1 MEVLEGRSDESEDLD
16 DVTDEETDEDT
27 ETEADLPKNRG
38 YFNRVE
44 LVRLAL
50 CIGFNSD
57 LFLVHFADL
66 EADVIDEE
74 GVTTEQV
81 LDLLYTRKFNISI
94 HKTMNIHSQV
104 YNERLIRR
112 VVSLLEEGK
121 IGFSELKQITRAYN
135 FYEAKDGDGMW
146 VESLTI
152 LSTLK
157 MCDRVMGPL
166 QLKNEIARRADIFE
180 IPKRL
185 TMYELIDFYLVSQSL
200 SYWEELI
207 EVPELPKGKDEG
219 EETYTLSSPQEL
231 EGLQYERILTSL
243 DNEYKK
249 LLYQPVQTKQEKLDV
264 TNLVN
269 PSKRLQLYEKSRSNL
284 EKEYRKYV
292 KSEKKLWRARAGY
305 CPEKPRNV
313 AKVRKKGTVSAIDYS
328 QLDMTRHIEI
338 GTRHVVTTDTYRITA
353 KEEEVVDLKW
363 EMLRSETR
371 YEDKLKE
378 LRREKS
384 KEMEESNPDPFVN
397 TMSSLNRTLKTIQDE
412 VTSPRK
418 KEHTNTLSA
427 ERKRQIAK
435 RFENLDSRFVD
446 EILKNWFITDS

>member
-1 MEVLEGRSDESEDLD
+1 MDVLEEERSDGTEDSD
-16 DVTDEETDEDT
+16 DVTDE

-57 LFLVHFADL
+57 LFLIHFADV
-66 EADVIDEE
+66 EAYVIDEE

-104 YNERLIRR
+104 YNERLIRQ
-112 VVSLLEEGK
+112 VVSLLEGGK
-121 IGFSELKQITRAYN
+121 IGFSELKQISRAYN
-135 FYEAKDGDGMW
+135 FYEDKDGDGMW
-146 VESLTI
+146 VDSLTI
-152 LSTLK
+152 LSVLK
-157 MCDRVMGPL
+157 MCDRVIGPL

-200 SYWEELI
+200 SYWEDLI

-219 EETYTLSSPQEL
+219 EETYTLSSPQQL

-249 LLYQPVQTKQEKLDV
+249 LSYQPVQTKQEKLDV
-264 TNLVN
+264 ANLIN
-269 PSKRLQLYEKSRSNL
+269 PTKRLQLYEKSRSNL

-305 CPEKPRNV
+305 RPEESGNV

-328 QLDMTRHIEI
+328 QLDTSRYLEL
-338 GTRHVVTTDTYRITA
+338 GGRLASTDNYRFTA
-353 KEEEVVDLKW
+353 KEEIIDLKW
-363 EMLRSETR
+363 EMIRSETK
-371 YEDKLKE
+371 YEEKLKE
-378 LRREKS
+378 LRREKL
-384 KEMEESNPDPFVN
+384 KEDEESDSDDPFVN
-397 TMSSLNRTLKTIQDE
+397 AMNSLNRTLKAIQDE
-412 VTSPRK
+412 VTSPKK
-418 KEHTNTLSA
+418 KEHTSTLSA
-427 ERKRQIAK
+427 ERKVQIAK
-435 RFENLDSRFVD
+435 RFEGLDSRFVD
-446 EILKNWFITDS
+446 QILKNWIVTHN